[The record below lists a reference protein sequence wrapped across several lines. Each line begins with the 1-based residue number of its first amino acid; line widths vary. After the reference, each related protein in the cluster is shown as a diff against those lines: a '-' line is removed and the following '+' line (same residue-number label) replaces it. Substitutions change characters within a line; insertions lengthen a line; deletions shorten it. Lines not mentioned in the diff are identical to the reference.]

1 MKMFWIAVLVLVANF
16 AMGLTTTDI
25 DEILQKDSI
34 SVEEGVWF
42 VSAIK
47 NPNIELKNAFSE
59 PKMQQFSVVA
69 KDSLSYGKLAK
80 IIIEEFDLPSAFLYK
95 VTGLDRYAFL
105 SLADVKVFSSK
116 YSEYRMVT
124 GKELLGVINR
134 IKSMLYPSDD
144 EDEVVEEGGK

>member
-1 MKMFWIAVLVLVANF
+1 MKMFWLAALVLIANF

-25 DEILQKDSI
+25 DEILQKGSV

-47 NPNIELKNAFSE
+47 NPEIELKNVFTN
-59 PKMQQFSVVA
+59 PKMQQFSAAA

-80 IIIEEFDLPSAFLYK
+80 IIIEEFNLPSAFLYK

-105 SLADVKVFSSK
+105 SLVDVKLLPDK
-116 YSEYRMVT
+116 YSEYKMVN
-124 GKELLGVINR
+124 GMELIAVVHR
-134 IKSMLYPSDD
+134 IKALLYPIADD
-144 EDEVVEEGGK
+144 EEEEEGGK